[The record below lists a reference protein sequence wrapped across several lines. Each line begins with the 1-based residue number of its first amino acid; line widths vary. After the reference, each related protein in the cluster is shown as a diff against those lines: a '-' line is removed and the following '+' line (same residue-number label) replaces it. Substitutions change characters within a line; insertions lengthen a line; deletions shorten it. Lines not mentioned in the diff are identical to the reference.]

1 MIWQVQLR
9 YYFCVSFLKIHT
21 MKKRLN
27 ILLAVF
33 AFGMLSVATSYA
45 QTKKIAVLNTEKIF
59 SLMPE
64 KPSADS
70 AVYKYQEELYKELAA
85 KQKVLQEKFA
95 DFEAKKDGY
104 SATMKDLKQKEL
116 QEDNARLEEFYTT
129 IESELVEKQSKVYK
143 PITDKIINAAKEVAK
158 EKGYSYVMDA
168 NSFIYFDE
176 TDVIDAA
183 VKAKLGLK

>member
-1 MIWQVQLR
+1 
-9 YYFCVSFLKIHT
+9 
-21 MKKRLN
+21 MKKLLN

-33 AFGMLSVATSYA
+33 AFGLLGATTSFA

-64 KPSADS
+64 KPAADS

-85 KQKVLQEKFA
+85 KQKVLQEKAA
-95 DFEAKKDGY
+95 DFQAKEKDY
-104 SATMKDLKQKEL
+104 SATMKDLKTKEL
-116 QEDNARLEEFYTT
+116 QDEQARLEEFYST

-176 TDVIDAA
+176 LDVIDAA
-183 VKAKLGLK
+183 VKAKLGLKQ